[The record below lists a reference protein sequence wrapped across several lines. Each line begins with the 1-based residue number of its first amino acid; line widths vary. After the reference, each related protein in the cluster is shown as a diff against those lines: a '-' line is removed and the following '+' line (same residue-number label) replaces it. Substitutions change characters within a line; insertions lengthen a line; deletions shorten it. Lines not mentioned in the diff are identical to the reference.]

1 LSQVTQS
8 RKFNQTEQGIN
19 YPCIKGTGFTC
30 YKQENSFL
38 YIGTI
43 IEEKIPYT
51 HKKNT
56 VPGEFGQNKSRN
68 LVKIFY
74 SVAAAA
80 AENVEFQ
87 LLCCKNG

>member
-51 HKKNT
+51 HKKHT

-74 SVAAAA
+74 SV
-80 AENVEFQ
+80 
-87 LLCCKNG
+87 